1 MMICGCLP
9 CLLLA
14 EKYRDVICQME
25 MEIKIFFSF
34 FLFENRCRFWEN
46 ICTVA
51 SLRKAAASVTVG
63 KGFMGKSGCL
73 RQEEGAQ
80 AAVSGVQ

>member
-25 MEIKIFFSF
+25 MEIKIFFFSF
-34 FLFENRCRFWEN
+34 FF
-46 ICTVA
+46 
-51 SLRKAAASVTVG
+51 LRTDAGSGRIFAQLHLLG
-63 KGFMGKSGCL
+63 KL
-73 RQEEGAQ
+73 LLQ
-80 AAVSGVQ
+80 